1 MKASAVFM
9 TLVCCLC
16 FKICQ
21 LAAPEQGIYKRT
33 LTKTDNSLYLVKTL
47 YRDSIVKVSIIGEA
61 IEVYGKEVRSFW
73 QVRSSSCFG
82 AFSAPSAEWQ
92 STFINDITYTPQY
105 HPENVRGEYVL
116 NYVING
122 NQHTTDDSIYC
133 DKNNILHCHND
144 WKNITVEPTPQPS
157 TTEAKPNEKK
167 NTQKRAADLPVADEP
182 SESTNTEVEVPS
194 ESAADAP
201 KVVENTATSDSETP
215 AKESQNADAN
225 NGTPKVVENT
235 ATSDS
240 ETPAKES
247 QNADANNG
255 EKNTEETN
263 AKSATDTAGSDESVD
278 ANDKSKCPAKDAKHV
293 VAVVPERSYYLFY
306 LFTTN
311 IKGDNAYEV
320 TIELKSPVGY
330 LSAHEY
336 PLLTF
341 YMCMC
346 IAYTLYALLWL
357 VMCACNY
364 RDLLRVQ
371 FWVGGVI
378 LLGMIEKA
386 VFYSEFL
393 SVDQTGI
400 SVIGAAKF
408 AEIVSALK
416 RTLARMLVI
425 IVSLGFGI
433 VKPRL
438 GPMLHRIIVV
448 GGLYFVLAVVEA
460 MIRND
465 SSLHDPNNRAVILA
479 FIPLAIL
486 DAVICWWVFMS
497 LLQTMKTLRLRR
509 NTTKLSLYRHFSNA
523 IIFCVLAS
531 IIMIIWSWRVH
542 SVRCMVDWP
551 QLWMETAFW
560 HLLFSVILFVIMIL
574 WRPTAN
580 NQRYAYSPMVDGNDS
595 DEDEEPMLSGGA
607 RETVKMRGGKKF
619 ERSGGDKT
627 EEDLKWIE
635 ENIPQTIA
643 DVALPMLESDD
654 EDEITTKYEMS
665 KME

>member
-1 MKASAVFM
+1 MKASAVFK

-16 FKICQ
+16 FKVCQ

-33 LTKTDNSLYLVKTL
+33 LTKTDNSLYIVKTL
-47 YRDSIVKVSIIGEA
+47 YRDSIVKVAIVGKDKKCASTEA
-61 IEVYGKEVRSFW
+61 IEVFW

-82 AFSAPSAEWQ
+82 AFSAPSSEWQ
-92 STFINDITYTPQY
+92 NHNTN
-105 HPENVRGEYVL
+105 L
-116 NYVING
+116 KING
-122 NQHTTDDSIYC
+122 NQHTTDDKIYC

-144 WKNITVEPTPQPS
+144 WKNITVEPTTKPP
-157 TTEAKPNEKK
+157 TTEAKPDEKK
-167 NTQKRAADLPVADEP
+167 NTQKR
-182 SESTNTEVEVPS
+182 EVGDP
-194 ESAADAP
+194 
-201 KVVENTATSDSETP
+201 P
-215 AKESQNADAN
+215 A
-225 NGTPKVVENT
+225 
-235 ATSDS
+235 
-240 ETPAKES
+240 
-247 QNADANNG
+247 
-255 EKNTEETN
+255 
-263 AKSATDTAGSDESVD
+263 
-278 ANDKSKCPAKDAKHV
+278 
-293 VAVVPERSYYLFY
+293 RSYYLFY

-311 IKGDNAYEV
+311 IHSDDAYEV

-346 IAYTLYALLWL
+346 IAYIIYALLWL

-371 FWVGGVI
+371 FWIGGVI

>member
-1 MKASAVFM
+1 VFK

-16 FKICQ
+16 FKVCQ

-33 LTKTDNSLYLVKTL
+33 LTKTDNSLYIVKTL
-47 YRDSIVKVSIIGEA
+47 YRDSIVKVAIVGKDKKCASTEA
-61 IEVYGKEVRSFW
+61 IEVFW
-73 QVRSSSCFG
+73 QVRSSSCFV
-82 AFSAPSAEWQ
+82 
-92 STFINDITYTPQY
+92 N
-105 HPENVRGEYVL
+105 
-116 NYVING
+116 
-122 NQHTTDDSIYC
+122 
-133 DKNNILHCHND
+133 
-144 WKNITVEPTPQPS
+144 
-157 TTEAKPNEKK
+157 
-167 NTQKRAADLPVADEP
+167 EP
-182 SESTNTEVEVPS
+182 SESSDTEDDVAS
-194 ESAADAP
+194 ENAVTAAPD
-201 KVVENTATSDSETP
+201 VENTATSNSETP
-215 AKESQNADAN
+215 AKESQNGEAN
-225 NGTPKVVENT
+225 PGE
-235 ATSDS
+235 
-240 ETPAKES
+240 
-247 QNADANNG
+247 QNA
-255 EKNTEETN
+255 EET
-263 AKSATDTAGSDESVD
+263 DAGSDKSVD
-278 ANDKSKCPAKDAKHV
+278 AT
-293 VAVVPERSYYLFY
+293 AVVPERSYYLFY

-311 IKGDNAYEV
+311 IHSDDAYEV

-346 IAYTLYALLWL
+346 IAYIIYALLWL

-371 FWVGGVI
+371 FWIGGVI

-665 KME
+665 KMESQPKML

>member
-1 MKASAVFM
+1 MKASAVFK

-16 FKICQ
+16 FKVCQ

-33 LTKTDNSLYLVKTL
+33 LTKTDNSLYIVKTL
-47 YRDSIVKVSIIGEA
+47 YRDSIVKVAIVGKDKKCASTEA
-61 IEVYGKEVRSFW
+61 IEVFW

-82 AFSAPSAEWQ
+82 AFSAPSSEWQ
-92 STFINDITYTPQY
+92 STFINHITYTPQY
-105 HPENVRGEYVL
+105 QSENVRGEYVL

-122 NQHTTDDSIYC
+122 NQHTTDDKIYC

-144 WKNITVEPTPQPS
+144 WKNITVEPTTKPP
-157 TTEAKPNEKK
+157 TTEAKPDEKK
-167 NTQKRAADLPVADEP
+167 NTQKREVGDPPAVNEP
-182 SESTNTEVEVPS
+182 SESSDTEDDVAS
-194 ESAADAP
+194 ENAVTAAPD
-201 KVVENTATSDSETP
+201 VENTATSNSETP
-215 AKESQNADAN
+215 AKESQNGEAN
-225 NGTPKVVENT
+225 PGE
-235 ATSDS
+235 
-240 ETPAKES
+240 
-247 QNADANNG
+247 QNA
-255 EKNTEETN
+255 EET
-263 AKSATDTAGSDESVD
+263 DAGSDKSVD
-278 ANDKSKCPAKDAKHV
+278 ATDKSKCPAPKDAKHV

-311 IKGDNAYEV
+311 IHSDDAYEV

-346 IAYTLYALLWL
+346 IAYIIYALLWL

-371 FWVGGVI
+371 FWIGGVI